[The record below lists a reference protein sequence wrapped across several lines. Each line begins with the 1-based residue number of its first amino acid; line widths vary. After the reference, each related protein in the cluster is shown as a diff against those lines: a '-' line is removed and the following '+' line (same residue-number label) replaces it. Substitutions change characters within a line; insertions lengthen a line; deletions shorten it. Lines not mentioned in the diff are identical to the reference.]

1 MGIPG
6 QGLSPQPGSVLSPW
20 FVSASQEDAAGARGA
35 RVGFGIHGA
44 EQPQGGRKQPGVGS
58 SEPTASGGSLV
69 GNDEHSPRLLGSAI
83 ASAP

>member
-1 MGIPG
+1 M
-6 QGLSPQPGSVLSPW
+6 
-20 FVSASQEDAAGARGA
+20 
-35 RVGFGIHGA
+35 GFGIHGA

-58 SEPTASGGSLV
+58 SEPAASGGSLV